1 MIGMESGVSQL
12 AFDFPANEIVERQL
26 DDFPESEK
34 EAVRT
39 VPLSFQVLVD
49 PIENEIE
56 TENNQLSFSID
67 ASMRKNQLLIVD
79 SRPRWETRYLNN
91 LFDRDER
98 WQVSCVWGK
107 STSKDQNL
115 PRGDEDGE
123 FPTSKIELLKFD
135 LIVFGEIPPEEFSSE
150 EQNWIVEFVTQ
161 RAGGN
166 FIFRWTQTK
175 ASDF

>member
-1 MIGMESGVSQL
+1 MVPNSVYHEDRIRGILSIKDNLTPGSEFKINIKIHGKNVWEKTMIGMESGVSQL

-107 STSKDQNL
+107 STSKDQI
-115 PRGDEDGE
+115 
-123 FPTSKIELLKFD
+123 T
-135 LIVFGEIPPEEFSSE
+135 
-150 EQNWIVEFVTQ
+150 
-161 RAGGN
+161 
-166 FIFRWTQTK
+166 
-175 ASDF
+175 